1 MAAVAQL
8 NTRME
13 AQLKAAG
20 EAVLD
25 RMGLTSTQIVRALWM
40 KIARGPEAVDQIID
54 VLAMDPAAAPALAES
69 NNTSRQSVATS
80 FEGRLQAFY
89 QEVGLDPSTYEI
101 SSEDEWD
108 EWVLQDQQEEERE
121 RLISY
126 GD

>member
-13 AQLKAAG
+13 ADLKAAG

-40 KIARGPEAVDQIID
+40 KIARGAEAVDQIID
-54 VLAMDPAAAPALAES
+54 VLAADPAAAPALVEHGD
-69 NNTSRQSVATS
+69 TSQQSVAAS
-80 FEGRLQAFY
+80 FDMRLQAFY

-101 SSEDEWD
+101 PSEDEWD

-121 RLISY
+121 RLIGY